1 MDSAFVVGKYTL
13 LHVELVNKK
22 VLLYSTENFI
32 HSPEINHNGKEYFK
46 YIYIYIYVKLS
57 YFAVQRRL
65 AQHCKSILLQFL
77 KKKKH
82 FIYIK
87 EPR

>member
-46 YIYIYIYVKLS
+46 YIYIYI
-57 YFAVQRRL
+57 
-65 AQHCKSILLQFL
+65 CKTELLCCTAEIGSTL
-77 KKKKH
+77 
-82 FIYIK
+82 
-87 EPR
+87 

>member
-22 VLLYSTENFI
+22 VLLYNTENFI

-46 YIYIYIYVKLS
+46 YIYL
-57 YFAVQRRL
+57 FM
-65 AQHCKSILLQFL
+65 
-77 KKKKH
+77 
-82 FIYIK
+82 
-87 EPR
+87 

>member
-22 VLLYSTENFI
+22 VLLYNTDNFI

-46 YIYIYIYVKLS
+46 YIYIYIYM
-57 YFAVQRRL
+57 
-65 AQHCKSILLQFL
+65 
-77 KKKKH
+77 
-82 FIYIK
+82 
-87 EPR
+87 